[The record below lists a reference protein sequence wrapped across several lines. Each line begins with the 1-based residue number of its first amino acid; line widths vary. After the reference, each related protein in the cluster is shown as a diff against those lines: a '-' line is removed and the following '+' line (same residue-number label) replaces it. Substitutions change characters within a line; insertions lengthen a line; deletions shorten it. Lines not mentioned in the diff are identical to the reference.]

1 MVLGGDADAPG
12 SVAHE
17 CDRIDAELLREVDD
31 RFASVGTVATL
42 RIPRRFN
49 GPPDSGNG
57 GYVAG
62 LLAGQRDEAT
72 VTVILRSPPP
82 LETPL
87 DVRGGRLF
95 DGDTLIAESIS
106 GELERDAPRPVPFAE
121 AVAASDTYTSIEMF
135 ASCFVCGRGRADGL
149 RIEPGRV
156 DEDRVAASW
165 VPDDTVPLEPPLI
178 WAALDCPG
186 GWSLPGMLDRPAL
199 LGSMTATVHD
209 LPEVGEHCV
218 VVGQYHGAQGRKCFA
233 STAVYGGDR
242 RLLGQAEQVWI
253 RLT

>member
-1 MVLGGDADAPG
+1 M
-12 SVAHE
+12 
-17 CDRIDAELLREVDD
+17 
-31 RFASVGTVATL
+31 ATL
-42 RIPRRFN
+42 RISGRFN

-62 LLAGQRDEAT
+62 LLAEQCDEET
-72 VTVILRSPPP
+72 VTVILRSRPP

-87 DVRGGRLF
+87 DVRDGRLY
-95 DGDTLIAESIS
+95 DGDTLIAESIG

-121 AVAASDTYTSIEMF
+121 AVAASDTYVSIEMF
-135 ASCFVCGRGRADGL
+135 ASCFVCGSGRTDGL

-156 DEDRVAASW
+156 GENRVAASW
-165 VPDDTVPLEPPLI
+165 IPDDTVPLRPALL
-178 WAALDCPG
+178 WAAMDCPG

-199 LGSMTATVHD
+199 LGSMTATVHG
-209 LPEVGEHCV
+209 LPQVGERCV
-218 VVGQYHGAQGRKCFA
+218 VVGEYHGEQGRKCFA
-233 STAVYGGDR
+233 STAVYGVDE

>member
-1 MVLGGDADAPG
+1 M
-12 SVAHE
+12 
-17 CDRIDAELLREVDD
+17 
-31 RFASVGTVATL
+31 ATL

-62 LLAGQRDEAT
+62 LLAEQRGEQT

-87 DVRGGRLF
+87 DVRGRRLYE
-95 DGDTLIAESIS
+95 GDTLIAESNS
-106 GELERDAPRPVPFAE
+106 GELMRDAPRHVRFDDAAE
-121 AVAASDTYTSIEMF
+121 AARGYTSIEMF
-135 ASCFVCGRGRADGL
+135 ASCFVCGSRRADGL

-156 DEDRVAASW
+156 DEARVASPW
-165 VPDDTVPLEPPLI
+165 VPDDTVPLGPPLL
-178 WAALDCPG
+178 WAAMDCPG
-186 GWSLPGMLDRPAL
+186 GWSLPGMLERPAL

-209 LPEVGEHCV
+209 VPQVGERCV
-218 VVGQYHGAQGRKCFA
+218 VVGEFHGEQGRKCWA
-233 STAVYGGDR
+233 STAVYGADE

-253 RLT
+253 RLS

>member
-1 MVLGGDADAPG
+1 M
-12 SVAHE
+12 
-17 CDRIDAELLREVDD
+17 
-31 RFASVGTVATL
+31 ATL

-62 LLAGQRDEAT
+62 LLAEQRGEDA

-87 DVRGGRLF
+87 DVRDGRLY
-95 DGDTLIAESIS
+95 DGDALIAESTS
-106 GELERDAPRPVPFAE
+106 GKLERDAPPIVPYTE
-121 AVAASDTYTSIEMF
+121 AVAASDTYVSIEMF
-135 ASCFVCGRGRADGL
+135 ASCFVCGSGRADGL

-156 DEDRVAASW
+156 SENQVAAPW
-165 VPDDTVPLEPPLI
+165 VPDDTVPMRPLLL
-178 WAALDCPG
+178 WAAMDCPG
-186 GWSLPGMLDRPAL
+186 GWSLPGMLHRPAL
-199 LGSMTATVHD
+199 LGSMTAIVHD
-209 LPEVGEHCV
+209 LPRVGEHCV
-218 VVGQYHGAQGRKCFA
+218 VVGEYHGEQGRKCFA
-233 STAVYGGDR
+233 STAVYGDYG